1 MSMVIAVVEIPR
13 SGPKPDKDA
22 AVERGLAS
30 APIYRKVDGLMRKDY
45 LNGETCG
52 GGIYVFESREAAD
65 AWFNADWAGWIEE
78 RFGARPKL
86 TMYDHYVTVDN
97 VGNAV
102 RVDGGTCR
110 CLADLRQI
118 DPL

>member
-13 SGPKPDKDA
+13 SGPKPERDA
-22 AVERGLAS
+22 AVARGLGS

-52 GGIYVFESREAAD
+52 GGVYLFESREAAD
-65 AWFNADWAGWIEE
+65 AWFNAEWWGWIEE

-86 TMYDHYVTVDN
+86 TLYDHYVSVDN

-102 RVDGGTCR
+102 RVDGQ
-110 CLADLRQI
+110 AVDLDTGNQAAE
-118 DPL
+118 